1 MKKQKLITT
10 QPEPVDLYSNLLAD
24 VRRLPKI
31 KNDAIVPPS
40 AGGLSGVGGIAVP
53 NLSME
58 IRKRYAQPLASESG
72 EFPDASTIE
81 SRMIPICYET
91 GLVGGAS
98 GDASQFLSVATET
111 FIKQFLS
118 SVFDKTRCNGPGSA
132 GASGAGGAAGWVSL
146 GEYRRQLEVE
156 EERWA
161 QGKVMRDKSGLL
173 PVEAKAAGERGA
185 LGMADLRM
193 ALEIG
198 DCGLGGMRTVELDIM
213 SKFREGELETWDD
226 FSALEGYESM
236 LEKDDTGDTVMRGI
250 ESPTLTKAKVNSVN
264 GKRKERD
271 EDVEMEDWGWEG
283 ANPQDRESLDDLL
296 DSILA

>member
-1 MKKQKLITT
+1 
-10 QPEPVDLYSNLLAD
+10 
-24 VRRLPKI
+24 
-31 KNDAIVPPS
+31 
-40 AGGLSGVGGIAVP
+40 
-53 NLSME
+53 ME

-72 EFPDASTIE
+72 EFPDSSIIE

-91 GLVGGAS
+91 GLVGGAT
-98 GDASQFLSVATET
+98 GDASHFLSVATET

-146 GEYRRQLEVE
+146 GEYRRQLEIE
-156 EERWA
+156 EDLWT
-161 QGKVMRDKSGLL
+161 QGRIQRDKSGLL

-198 DCGLGGMRTVELDIM
+198 DCGLGGMRTVEQDIM
-213 SKFREGELETWDD
+213 SKFREGELEAWDA
-226 FSALEGYESM
+226 FATLEGYESI

-250 ESPTLTKAKVNSVN
+250 ESPTLAKAKVNGVI

-283 ANPQDRESLDDLL
+283 VAPQDRESLDDLL

>member
-1 MKKQKLITT
+1 M
-10 QPEPVDLYSNLLAD
+10 
-24 VRRLPKI
+24 
-31 KNDAIVPPS
+31 
-40 AGGLSGVGGIAVP
+40 
-53 NLSME
+53 
-58 IRKRYAQPLASESG
+58 
-72 EFPDASTIE
+72 
-81 SRMIPICYET
+81 
-91 GLVGGAS
+91 
-98 GDASQFLSVATET
+98 
-111 FIKQFLS
+111 
-118 SVFDKTRCNGPGSA
+118 
-132 GASGAGGAAGWVSL
+132 SL

-250 ESPTLTKAKVNSVN
+250 ESPTLTKAKVNGIN

-271 EDVEMEDWGWEG
+271 EDMEMEDWGWEG
-283 ANPQDRESLDDLL
+283 VTPQDRESLDDLL